1 MKKRSKK
8 FSAVFLSL
16 VLLLGTIFQTM
27 SNVASAETPPY
38 EPKYI
43 TPEEIF
49 IMKVEKGTDKDV
61 VGATLTLTKQG
72 QSNPIRE
79 WKTAAKTKEAFKLSD
94 LTKNTE
100 YTLSE
105 KQAPPGYKKAN
116 DIVFK
121 FDDRG
126 VYIKN
131 GGNWDKVTTFEEKK
145 KFQNAA
151 YNDFDNVET
160 PWVGKSYEKKYFLEQ
175 GEKDQVLYCIN
186 LTSKGPP
193 DGYAGG
199 EIIDQDISAGA
210 EVKYTK
216 SYEPNGLITYVQNPL
231 VKDPN
236 TFYQKIRRILYAGYP
251 NNVGDSKI
259 ANIQQGINSVAYK
272 LITQLAIYYYTDSF
286 DITKHKGDGHGFEE
300 ILDPSNESVFN
311 AYKRLLAYAESTDN
325 APPTNFMTN
334 LFKPNIG
341 YYQNLIGTE
350 FSQTGL
356 GYVIK
361 MEDEVGFEVSDKA
374 VTFSKV
380 NANGTIE
387 LKNAH
392 LTVVEDE
399 YTSGD
404 KTIAKDSK
412 TNEALSWI
420 SDGNTKT
427 FTLKVGKYTLIE
439 DQAPL
444 GYDKAE
450 NITFEIT
457 KDDKIKIK
465 QTDATWKEAENST
478 VQMKDNRLASV
489 LPGIKTTVE
498 ANGATGTIG
507 IDGKV
512 IEAVEATVTD
522 TNNKVNV
529 VDHIAYKNLVKDK
542 VYTVTGTLKELD
554 KDGSVGKDI
563 KQVTYPLEAK
573 DSTGT
578 WDIDFGEVELEAGKK
593 YVVFEK
599 VVSVENLVDLNE
611 DGEYDVQ
618 QGSEADTI
626 NVDKSTGKSLLSH
639 EDPTDVAQ
647 TIVVKGLK
655 GVTFSKKA
663 VNGTDELVGAQLT
676 VVVGDNKNSTSIDS
690 GKIARDSLTSETL
703 SWKSES
709 TAKNYTLAEG
719 TYTLI
724 ENQAPLGYAI
734 AENIVFRVTS
744 DKKIEIKQADGSWVG
759 QADSTVV
766 MKDELKGQIDFTKYD
781 TDTTKTLAGA
791 VIQII
796 DSNNTV
802 IVEGT
807 TTDNGKLTKA
817 STLVGKDNI
826 LEDGNIALDEGT
838 YSIVEK
844 AAPADY
850 VHDPDKPY
858 TISNIVVK
866 NGEKITQ
873 SIINKKKI
881 TEVKP
886 TEANFSGLK
895 LKKIDYASFMEKGE
909 VGKEADAA
917 PEGAVIGIY
926 LVKGTE
932 EILVAEGTTTNNG
945 TFDTVTVKNT
955 AYCSGYDNTNEVLKL
970 KKGRYFVLEKTPQT
984 GYFLNQEK
992 VYFDIL
998 EDEKSVAEVF
1008 YTNQKKTDAGTL
1020 VLEKKDE
1027 EGNAL
1032 SGAMFAIS
1040 KRKYQPT
1047 ETEFSKKPFLQ
1058 VMIGNDGKPTKDGSI
1073 GRTELIQNDGS
1084 ISLYPQTGENS
1095 YVIQEIVPPAGYKLD
1110 SKPIN
1115 FDIRIGQETVITN
1128 DIASSLSKT
1137 GFVNKKVTGTLDFTK
1152 TRFATSDPVA
1162 GATMEIYKVKDGSET
1177 KILEAVTNDRGKF
1190 DKTSATEGSDLINDT
1205 GNVELEPGKYYFV
1218 EKEAPDGYI
1227 LNPEKH
1233 PFEIKANEVV
1243 VDTLKNEKANFFKLI
1258 KKGSDGGTKT
1268 PLADAEIK
1276 VFGADGTELLE
1287 ATTDSDGLLSE
1298 SSASGPLKNEKRIT
1312 TGGILKLRVGNYYYT
1327 EVGTPEGYVPDAK
1340 KYYFSITGEENET
1353 IEKTLVNIKK
1363 KPKLA
1368 TTVGIGSKKAEVTE
1382 PLRVNEGNFV
1392 VKDTISYEELE
1403 FGKQYTVTGRLMKI
1417 VEGKDPQQ
1425 IATKTATLK
1434 ADSSGKGTWTITF
1447 DKVKLEAGAKYV
1459 VFEKANPVDNTSADK
1474 VISHENPNDLAQ
1486 TILVSPKPSLK
1497 TTVEANDTERTDLS
1511 KAAIV
1516 VLADGTTSVNV
1527 KDNITYTGL
1536 TIGGKYKVTA
1546 SLIEVDAAG
1555 NKVGEAIKVV
1565 IKEKE
1570 ASADG
1575 TWVMDFGSVSGL
1587 KPSTKYVVFENVV
1600 SVNNLVDTDGDGTLN
1615 AKQGSEQDTVNR
1627 DANGKS
1633 LLSHEDTKDI
1643 AQTMVILNNDK
1654 PSISTTV
1661 EVHKQDGVLLAK
1673 GSNSAPA
1680 EVNSSDINNLTI
1692 IDNVDYKNF
1701 VRGQEYAIRGT
1712 LIKVTEE
1719 NGVISR
1725 SRVKVE
1731 KTSFK
1736 AENSD
1741 GSVKLEFKNINLDKD
1756 ARYVVFEEAVSKEM
1770 VDRDLDGVA
1779 ESYDSAKH
1787 DDINDKA
1794 QTIITK
1800 GDVPSTGG
1808 TTPITGGTTPSTGG
1822 TTPSTG
1828 GTTPTTPEVT
1838 KPEAS
1843 KPEVTKPEASKPK
1856 EDTPKE
1862 EVVTKEVVKEIIQ
1875 NADKKENK
1883 ITKENEPVVG
1893 VIELQPDEEIEVKV
1907 EPEHGIVEID
1917 DTGIWSYTPKDG
1929 FVGKDRFVVTITK
1942 PDDSTEDVLINIDV
1956 EPTALGTTKPN
1967 INKKVAKRKTLPK
1980 TGSKNDL
1987 SIIGFGLIAGA
1998 LLLQIKNSK
2007 RKSKAN

>member
-27 SNVASAETPPY
+27 ANVASAETPPY
-38 EPKYI
+38 EPQYI

-105 KQAPPGYKKAN
+105 KEAPTGYKKAN

-121 FDDRG
+121 FDDSG

-131 GGNWDKVTTFEEKK
+131 GENWDKVTTFEEKQ

-151 YNDFDNVET
+151 YNDFENEET

-193 DGYAGG
+193 DGCYGG
-199 EIIDQDISAGA
+199 EIIDPDISTGA

-216 SYEPNGLITYVQNPL
+216 SYEPNGLITYVQNPR
-231 VKDPN
+231 VEDPN

-300 ILDPSNESVFN
+300 ILQESNKNVFE
-311 AYKRLLAYAESTDN
+311 AYQRLLAYAESTDN

-361 MEDEVGFEVSDKA
+361 MEDEVGFEVREKA

-392 LTVVEDE
+392 LTVVEGE

-450 NITFEIT
+450 NIAFEIT
-457 KDDKIKIK
+457 KDDKILIK
-465 QTDATWKEAENST
+465 QTDDTWKEAENST
-478 VQMKDNRLASV
+478 VQMKDNRLSSV
-489 LPGIKTTVE
+489 LPGIKTTVK
-498 ANGATGTIG
+498 ANGITG
-507 IDGKV
+507 DGTKS
-512 IEAVEATVTD
+512 VEATVTD

-529 VDHIAYKNLVKDK
+529 VDHIAYENLEKGK
-542 VYTVTGTLKELD
+542 IYTVTGTLKELD
-554 KDGSVGKDI
+554 KDGSVVKDI

-573 DSTGT
+573 ESTGT
-578 WDIDFGEVELEAGKK
+578 WDIDFTEVELEAGKK

-626 NVDKSTGKSLLSH
+626 NVYKNTGKSLLSH

-676 VVVGDNKNSTSIDS
+676 VVVGDNENSTSIDS

-709 TAKNYTLAEG
+709 TAKKYTLAEG

-744 DKKIEIKQADGSWVG
+744 DKKIEIKQADSNWVE

-766 MKDELKGQIDFTKYD
+766 MKDAPKGKIDFTKYD

-796 DSNNTV
+796 DSNNKI

-807 TTDNGKLTKA
+807 TTGDGKLTKA
-817 STLVGKDNI
+817 STIVGKDNI
-826 LEDGNIALDEGT
+826 LENGNIALDEGT

-850 VHDPDKPY
+850 VHDPGNPY
-858 TISNIVVK
+858 TITGVTVK

-873 SIINKKKI
+873 SITNKKKI

-886 TEANFSGLK
+886 TEVDSTSGLK
-895 LKKIDYASFMEKGE
+895 LKKIDYDSYMKNGEKS
-909 VGKEADAA
+909 AAAA

-926 LVKGTE
+926 LENGT
-932 EILVAEGTTTNNG
+932 LVAKGRTTDDG
-945 TFDTVTVKNT
+945 TFDTVTDVNA
-955 AYCSGYDNTNEVLKL
+955 AYCSGYDTAREVVKL
-970 KKGRYFVLEKTPQT
+970 KIGKYYVQEISEQT

-992 VYFDIL
+992 VYFEITADNKQ
-998 EDEKSVAEVF
+998 EVAVY
-1008 YTNQKKTDAGTL
+1008 YTNLKKEHNGTL
-1020 VLEKKDE
+1020 ILKKIDE
-1027 EGNAL
+1027 SGNAIN
-1032 SGAMFAIS
+1032 GGFFAIS
-1040 KRKYQPT
+1040 KRKYQPKDGS
-1047 ETEFSKKPFLQ
+1047 FSLKPFLQ
-1058 VMIGNDGKPTKDGSI
+1058 VKIGNDGKPTQDGSI
-1073 GRTELIQNDGS
+1073 GRTELIQDGK
-1084 ISLYPQTGENS
+1084 IYLYPQEAGSLNS

-1110 SKPIN
+1110 SKPIE
-1115 FDIRIGQETVITN
+1115 FDIKAGKETKIQN
-1128 DIASSLSKT
+1128 QIAQKLSKD

-1162 GATMEIYKVKDGSET
+1162 GATMEIYNNNDSANPVLILST
-1177 KILEAVTNDRGKF
+1177 KTNAQGKF
-1190 DKTSATEGSDLINDT
+1190 DKTSATKGGDLINT
-1205 GNVELEPGKYYFV
+1205 EGNVELEPGKYYF
-1218 EKEAPDGYI
+1218 KETKAPDGYI

-1243 VDTLKNEKANFFKLI
+1243 VDTLKNEKANLFKLI
-1258 KKGSDGGTKT
+1258 KKGSDGVTET
-1268 PLADAEIK
+1268 SLAAAEIK
-1276 VFGADGTELLE
+1276 VFGADGTELLK
-1287 ATTDSDGLLSE
+1287 ATTGSNGLLIE
-1298 SSASGPLKNEKRIT
+1298 SSASGPLKDEGRIT
-1312 TGGILKLRVGNYYYT
+1312 TEGILKLRAGNYYYT
-1327 EVGTPEGYVPDAK
+1327 EVKTPEGYVPDTK
-1340 KYYFSITGEENET
+1340 NYYFSITGEET
-1353 IEKTLVNIKK
+1353 AIIEKTLVNIKK

-1368 TTVGIGSKKAEVTE
+1368 TTVDIGSKKAKVTE
-1382 PLRVNEGNFV
+1382 PLRVNEGKFV

-1403 FGKQYTVTGRLMKI
+1403 SGKQYNVTGRLMKI

-1425 IATKTATLK
+1425 IATKTDTLK
-1434 ADSSGKGTWTITF
+1434 ADSSGKGTWNITF

-1459 VFEKANPVDNTSADK
+1459 VFEKAEPVDNTSADK

-1536 TIGGKYKVTA
+1536 TIGEKYNVTA

-1565 IKEKE
+1565 AEEKE

-1587 KPSTKYVVFENVV
+1587 KPGTKYVVFENVV
-1600 SVNNLVDTDGDGTLN
+1600 SVDNLVDTDGDGEPD
-1615 AKQGSEQDTVNR
+1615 AKQGSEKDTVNR

-1643 AQTMVILNNDK
+1643 AQTMVILNNGK

-1680 EVNSSDINNLTI
+1680 EVNSSDVNNLTI

-1701 VRGQEYAIRGT
+1701 VRGKEYAIRGT

-1731 KTSFK
+1731 NASFN

-1822 TTPSTG
+1822 TTP
-1828 GTTPTTPEVT
+1828 TTPEVT

-1843 KPEVTKPEASKPK
+1843 KPKVTKPEASKPK
-1856 EDTPKE
+1856 EDTSKE
-1862 EVVTKEVVKEIIQ
+1862 EVVTKKVVKEIIK

-1929 FVGKDRFVVTITK
+1929 FVGKDRFVATITK